1 MVRKGRT
8 TDVSY
13 RVHRFD
19 IDMER
24 DVSRLE
30 VFLNGLSGEVVA
42 IVPHVKKTSLA
53 QIYGVTR
60 KVDFLLVVERA

>member
-1 MVRKGRT
+1 MREGRT

-19 IDMER
+19 IDMEK

-30 VFLNGLSGEVVA
+30 AFLNGLSGEVVA
-42 IVPHVKKTSLA
+42 IIPHIRKTTLA